1 MKYIGSIFRYLW
13 ALLAFPI
20 VLATFIGNGYW
31 AEKLITVT
39 GLEISPW
46 DTGGEIIQRIDQ
58 GHYQRLLHRPV
69 FDGLICERKNG
80 FVQVDWKATGEVLPA
95 IINNEIDYDC
105 DGTKDFQIRLDTE
118 KNKAD
123 LVALSPDV
131 IGLER
136 VYKLED
142 GRAVRVLLKNK
153 RNQ

>member
-1 MKYIGSIFRYLW
+1 MKYIGTIFRYLW

-20 VLATFIGNGYW
+20 VLATFTGNSFW
-31 AEKLITVT
+31 AEKLVAIA

-46 DTGGEIIQRIDQ
+46 DTGGEIVQRIDQ
-58 GHYQRLLHRPV
+58 GNYQTLVHRPV

-95 IINNEIDYDC
+95 IINDEIDYDC
-105 DGTKDFQIRLDTE
+105 DGTNDFQIRLDTE

-123 LVALSPDV
+123 LVELSPDV
-131 IGLER
+131 IELER

-153 RNQ
+153 RR